1 MRLLLDSHALL
12 WYDTRQSLLTTSALA
27 LIRER
32 GSEVYVSSVSAW
44 EIAIKW
50 KVGKLPSAQPL
61 LDEFHSTLKVYGF
74 IELGLNSVHT
84 IRAATFEAEHKDPF
98 DRALAAQALVE
109 QLTLVSKDTLLDQFG
124 VARVW

>member
-32 GSEVYVSSVSAW
+32 GNEVYVSSVSAW

>member
-12 WYDTRQSLLTTSALA
+12 WYDTQQSLLTASALA

-32 GSEVYVSSVSAW
+32 GNEVYVSSVSAW

-74 IELGLNSVHT
+74 IELGLNNVHT
-84 IRAATFEAEHKDPF
+84 IRATTFEAEHKDPF